1 MLLLQL
7 LQLLQQLLQLQ
18 AAAFG
23 DKNYDSEDSAKS
35 VGGVGSGRG
44 IGLIK
49 NTKLQ
54 RVGVMRESN
63 INITTGK
70 RTLATKNIS
79 VRTKLGRI

>member
-18 AAAFG
+18 SAAFG

-49 NTKLQ
+49 KHKTSE
-54 RVGVMRESN
+54 GGGDEREQHKHYDRKTYTSDQ
-63 INITTGK
+63 K
-70 RTLATKNIS
+70 YLDAH
-79 VRTKLGRI
+79 